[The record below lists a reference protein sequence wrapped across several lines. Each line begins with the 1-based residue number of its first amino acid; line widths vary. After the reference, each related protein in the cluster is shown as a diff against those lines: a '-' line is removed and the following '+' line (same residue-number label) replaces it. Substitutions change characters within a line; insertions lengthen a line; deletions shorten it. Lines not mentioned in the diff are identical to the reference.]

1 MKMMDFNKYLLYVGV
16 CWDLSAFM
24 KSGLIFTSQR
34 VRASSE
40 AGNGAAK
47 TCRHF
52 CVGMFSTSTIL
63 LVRDLTTKTHEIPN
77 IRKP

>member
-1 MKMMDFNKYLLYVGV
+1 MKMMDFNKYSLFSGCLLGFTSFHEIGV
-16 CWDLSAFM
+16 DL
-24 KSGLIFTSQR
+24 ISQR
-34 VRASSE
+34 VRGTSE

-63 LVRDLTTKTHEIPN
+63 LVRDLTTQTHEIP
-77 IRKP
+77 IIKML